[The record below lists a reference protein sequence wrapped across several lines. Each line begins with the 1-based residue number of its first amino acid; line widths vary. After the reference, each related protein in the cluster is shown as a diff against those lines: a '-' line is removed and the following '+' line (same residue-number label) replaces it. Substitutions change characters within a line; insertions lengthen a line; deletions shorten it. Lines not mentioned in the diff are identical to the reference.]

1 MPYLLQRLDTMWDK
15 HRGTILGLDAV
26 VADPPSSYVRGRVY
40 GCVFDDAFGLRNL
53 DSIGLGNVLYETDYP
68 HSDSTWPKSRE
79 VGEAQMG
86 HLAPDV
92 VERIVRGNAI
102 DLLGLTKDGLWDG
115 GTR

>member
-1 MPYLLQRLDTMWDK
+1 MR
-15 HRGTILGLDAV
+15 R
-26 VADPPSSYVRGRVY
+26 PPSETFPGHVW
-40 GCVFDDAFGLRNL
+40 GCFFDDAFGLRSL
-53 DSIGLGNVLYETDYP
+53 GSIGVGNVLYETDYP

-102 DLLGLTKDGLWDG
+102 ELLGLTADGLWRG
-115 GTR
+115 PR